1 MVTMPI
7 EGTTLK
13 WPFWVGLIFAVA
25 IMGGALWFGFGFPVA
40 GTLFATGLCA
50 FWWMTEPIPIAATS
64 LIPFVVLPLCGALD
78 DKLVAQA
85 YGHPMILLL
94 MGGFFLSVG
103 IERAGAHRRMAL
115 AMLRLIGTN
124 ARRLILGFMVATA
137 VCSMWISNTATTLML
152 LPVATAVLG
161 TLPDHQRES
170 LSVPCLLGIA
180 YAASIGG
187 MATPIGT
194 PPNVILMGVLE
205 AETGRVVGFAEWMQ
219 WGLPLVCIALPVAWI
234 WLSRGLVT
242 DIKPK
247 WPVPEP
253 WRAEEYRILAIFGLT
268 ASLWIA
274 RPSLGL
280 AGVGD
285 STIALGGTLLMFL
298 VPAKS
303 RPGALLTWTEAV
315 KIPWGLGLLFGGG
328 IALAKAFGSTGIS
341 EAVGSYLVD
350 DLGLL
355 TIPVFAMMLGIC
367 LCVTFLTEVTSNT
380 ATTTL
385 LMPILVIAAI
395 HADIDPLLL
404 MLPAA
409 ISASCAF
416 MLPVATAPNAIVYG
430 TGAFSVARMAKEGL
444 ILNVLCA
451 FICAFWLTT
460 VL

>member
-1 MVTMPI
+1 MLNSTPH
-7 EGTTLK
+7 K
-13 WPFWVGLIFAVA
+13 PWAFWLGLSLASLCMLISWLFDLDMAVS
-25 IMGGALWFGFGFPVA
+25 
-40 GTLFATGLCA
+40 GTLAATILCA
-50 FWWMTEPIPIAATS
+50 VWWMTEPIPIAATS
-64 LIPFVVLPLCGALD
+64 LVPFVLLPICGALD
-78 DKLVAQA
+78 DKAVAQA

-124 ARRLILGFMVATA
+124 ARRLVLGFMVATA
-137 VCSMWISNTATTLML
+137 LCSMWISNTATTLML

-161 TLPDHQRES
+161 TLPEQQRKQ
-170 LSVPCLLGIA
+170 LAVPCLLGIA
-180 YAASIGG
+180 YSASIGG

-194 PPNVILMGVLE
+194 PPNVILMGVFK
-205 AETGRVVGFAEWMQ
+205 AETDQSISFVEWMQ
-219 WGLPLVCIALPVAWI
+219 WGVPLVCILLPMVWL
-234 WLSRGLVT
+234 WLSRGLRV
-242 DIKPK
+242 DVEPH
-247 WPVPEP
+247 WPEREP
-253 WRAEEYRILAIFGLT
+253 WRSEELRILAIFALT
-268 ASLWIA
+268 AALWIA
-274 RPSLGL
+274 RPSLNL
-280 AGVGD
+280 PGVGD

-303 RPGALLTWTEAV
+303 RPGALLTWSEAV

-341 EAVGSYLVD
+341 AAVGAFLVD

-355 TIPVFAMMLGIC
+355 SVPVFIMMLCIC

-385 LMPILVIAAI
+385 LMPILAVAAVY
-395 HADIDPLLL
+395 AELDPLLL
-404 MLPAA
+404 MVPAA

-430 TGAFSVARMAKEGL
+430 SGEFSVARMAKEGFV
-444 ILNVLCA
+444 LNILCA
-451 FICAFWLTT
+451 IICATWLTT

>member
-1 MVTMPI
+1 MPT
-7 EGTTLK
+7 EKPTLK
-13 WPFWVGLIFAVA
+13 WQLWAGFLLASV
-25 IMGGALWFGFGFPVA
+25 IMGVALSYDLGAPVA
-40 GTLFATGLCA
+40 GTLFATVLCA

-64 LIPFVVLPLCGALD
+64 LLPFVVLPLCGALD
-78 DKLVAQA
+78 DKAVAQA

-124 ARRLILGFMVATA
+124 SRRLVLGFMVATA
-137 VCSMWISNTATTLML
+137 ICSMWISNTATTLML
-152 LPVATAVLG
+152 LPVATAVLS
-161 TLPDHQRES
+161 TLPEDQRQR

-205 AETGRVVGFAEWMQ
+205 AETGRAIGFAEWMQ

-234 WLSRGLVT
+234 WLSRGLKS
-242 DIKPK
+242 DIQPK
-247 WPVPEP
+247 WPPAEP
-253 WRAEEYRILAIFGLT
+253 WRAEEVRILVIFGLT
-268 ASLWIA
+268 AVLWIA

-280 AGVGD
+280 KGVGD

-303 RPGALLTWTEAV
+303 RPGALLTWPEAV

-341 EAVGSYLVD
+341 AAVGSFLVD

-385 LMPILVIAAI
+385 LMPILVIAAL

-430 TGAFSVARMAKEGL
+430 SGAFSVARMAKEGF
-444 ILNVLCA
+444 ILNLLCA
-451 FICAFWLTT
+451 VICAFWLTT